1 MHPFLEPPT
10 PHLFAHRGA
19 SGECPENTL
28 PAFDRA
34 WQTGVPFLEMDCHA
48 TRDGEIVVHHDAH
61 VDRLSDGT
69 GPIAEF
75 LWKDLARFDAGYRF
89 TADGRSFPFR
99 GCGVRIPLL
108 ADVIERYP
116 EARINLEIKQ
126 ADPPIAERVVGLIRE
141 LGAAERMLLASEQDA
156 VIASIRA
163 LDPGTASGSSLRDA
177 VNFFAALDGGRI
189 AGFEPMGQALQIPPR
204 FGERELVT
212 EQSVAAAH
220 RLGLLVHVWTVNDAD
235 EMRRLLDLGVDGIMS
250 DFPDRLIEVAREHG
264 SER

>member
-48 TRDGEIVVHHDAH
+48 TRDGEIVVHHDAD
-61 VDRLSDGT
+61 VERLTDGT
-69 GPIAEF
+69 GPIAGF
-75 LWKDLARFDAGYRF
+75 LWKDLARLDAGHRF

-99 GCGVRIPLL
+99 DCGVRIPLL
-108 ADVIERYP
+108 AEVVERYP
-116 EARINLEIKQ
+116 EARINLELKQ
-126 ADPPIAERVVGLIRE
+126 ADPPIAERVVALIRE
-141 LGAAERMLLASEQDA
+141 LGAEDRMLLAAEQDA

-163 LDPGTASGSSLRDA
+163 LDPGTASGSSLGDA
-177 VNFFAALDGGRI
+177 VNFFAALDQDQI
-189 AGFEPMGQALQIPPR
+189 AGFEPRGQALQIPPR

-220 RLGLLVHVWTVNDAD
+220 QLGLFVHIWTIDDAD
-235 EMRRLLDLGVDGIMS
+235 EMRRLFNLGVDGIMS
-250 DFPDRLIEVAREHG
+250 NFPDRLIRVARERG
-264 SER
+264 SGH